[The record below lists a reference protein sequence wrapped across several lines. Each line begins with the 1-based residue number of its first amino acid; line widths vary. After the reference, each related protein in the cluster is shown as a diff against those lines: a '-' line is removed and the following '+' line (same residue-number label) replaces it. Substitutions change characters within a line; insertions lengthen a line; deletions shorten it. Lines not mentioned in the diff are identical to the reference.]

1 MALVDACS
9 QSFLPLCPKPHV
21 SFTHGLAQ
29 AVCPVVMSSKVKQ
42 NEEGKSHSNFLHHLN
57 KGHRLIIESLCNFRL
72 I

>member
-42 NEEGKSHSNFLHHLN
+42 NEEGKSALKKSMIIIHSQTR
-57 KGHRLIIESLCNFRL
+57 GAGLI
-72 I
+72 